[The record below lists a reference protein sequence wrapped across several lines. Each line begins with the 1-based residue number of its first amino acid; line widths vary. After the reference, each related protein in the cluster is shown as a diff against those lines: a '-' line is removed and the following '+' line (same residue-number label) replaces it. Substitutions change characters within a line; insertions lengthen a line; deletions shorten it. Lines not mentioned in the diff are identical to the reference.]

1 MKTLLLSASYFPI
14 RVISWERAIKMRFEE
29 TADVVAEL
37 QAWQAATMF
46 PKWLPAPRA
55 LIDRR
60 SAPVEWLAFLPA

>member
-1 MKTLLLSASYFPI
+1 MFPL
-14 RVISWERAIKMRFEE
+14 RAPAR
-29 TADVVAEL
+29 
-37 QAWQAATMF
+37 